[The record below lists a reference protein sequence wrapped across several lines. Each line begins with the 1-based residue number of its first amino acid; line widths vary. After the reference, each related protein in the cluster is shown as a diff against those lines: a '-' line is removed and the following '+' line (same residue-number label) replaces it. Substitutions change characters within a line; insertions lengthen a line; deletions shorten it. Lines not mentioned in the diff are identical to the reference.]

1 MQFVA
6 RSLSPCR
13 SNRANE
19 FRTRVSRLRLRAS
32 HRDFFNRGFAVFAR
46 AHCSSNEI
54 AFARTDDLFCYL
66 RVTSNQLRRLPD
78 RRSKLRR
85 HPLVQGVADA
95 IMRLGNDRDH
105 RCSLD
110 GQSALAR
117 SGLLLGNRWNAAGDP
132 YAKSAV
138 WISGSA
144 LRQFLCCPFRNHHRH
159 RFPDVNLRI
168 SSARDRRFAHV
179 CLDGNLFRRCVRRGS
194 AYRRELRFS
203 SSQTGSR
210 FASEFSVRF
219 PAALSC
225 PISRS
230 GLSFLLRALR
240 AICDCRSCAQT
251 AKFSNGMKSFRVG
264 KVTIGGKRPVF
275 ILGPCVIES
284 EKFVWQMARSIAKI
298 CAAGDV
304 DLIFKAFYD
313 KANRTSRRLFRGI
326 STCAGCEVLGSVGLV
341 LKIAVTTDVHSSAEA
356 EIAGEKIDMLQIP
369 AFLCR
374 QTDLLKAAGQTGRAV
389 NVKKGQFLA
398 PWDVRNIAEKL
409 IAFGNEKF
417 CFTERGTSF
426 GYNNLVADM
435 RSLYWLREAG
445 YRVIFDA
452 THSVQR
458 PGGAGDST
466 SGDGVLAPA
475 LARGAMATGCD
486 GIFMEV
492 HEDPSRALSDAP
504 NQIPLKD
511 LPKHLRVL
519 KAIHAAVSGR
529 GD

>member
-1 MQFVA
+1 M
-6 RSLSPCR
+6 S
-13 SNRANE
+13 E
-19 FRTRVSRLRLRAS
+19 
-32 HRDFFNRGFAVFAR
+32 
-46 AHCSSNEI
+46 
-54 AFARTDDLFCYL
+54 
-66 RVTSNQLRRLPD
+66 
-78 RRSKLRR
+78 KMK
-85 HPLVQGVADA
+85 PL
-95 IMRLGNDRDH
+95 
-105 RCSLD
+105 
-110 GQSALAR
+110 
-117 SGLLLGNRWNAAGDP
+117 
-132 YAKSAV
+132 
-138 WISGSA
+138 
-144 LRQFLCCPFRNHHRH
+144 
-159 RFPDVNLRI
+159 
-168 SSARDRRFAHV
+168 
-179 CLDGNLFRRCVRRGS
+179 
-194 AYRRELRFS
+194 
-203 SSQTGSR
+203 
-210 FASEFSVRF
+210 
-219 PAALSC
+219 
-225 PISRS
+225 
-230 GLSFLLRALR
+230 
-240 AICDCRSCAQT
+240 
-251 AKFSNGMKSFRVG
+251 RVG
-264 KVTIGGKRPVF
+264 KVIIGGKRPVF

-284 EKFVWQMARSIAKI
+284 EKFVWRMAKKIAEI
-298 CAAGDV
+298 CAPEDV
-304 DLIFKAFYD
+304 DFIFKASYD
-313 KANRTSRRLFRGI
+313 KANRTSVRSFRGV
-326 STCAGCEVLGSVGLV
+326 GVREGSEILSAIGRD
-341 LKIAVTTDVHSSAEA
+341 LKVPVTTDVHLPAEA

-374 QTDLLKAAGQTGRAV
+374 QTDLLRAAAETGRAI

-435 RSLYWLREAG
+435 RSLYWLRDAG

-475 LARGAMATGCD
+475 LARAAMATGCD

-492 HEDPSRALSDAP
+492 HENPNRAFSDGP